1 MKDLA
6 PHVYY
11 VQANIEIL
19 KQHHARVWMDIT
31 TLLYQNV
38 LNVLINALL
47 VNPTLTV
54 LNVMALTEL
63 LILTNVCVILAILI
77 TE

>member
-1 MKDLA
+1 MKELA

>member
-11 VQANIEIL
+11 VQVNIEIL

-63 LILTNVCVILAILI
+63 LILTNVCVMLAILI
-77 TE
+77 TD

>member
-1 MKDLA
+1 MQELA

-31 TLLYQNV
+31 TILYQNV

-47 VNPTLTV
+47 VKNPVHIVFHVTV
-54 LNVMALTEL
+54 HKGIVAQ
-63 LILTNVCVILAILI
+63 INVCK
-77 TE
+77 

>member
-1 MKDLA
+1 MQELA

-47 VNPTLTV
+47 VNPRFTV

-63 LILTNVCVILAILI
+63 IILTNVCVMLATLI

>member
-11 VQANIEIL
+11 VQVKIEIL

-47 VNPTLTV
+47 VNPRFTV

-63 LILTNVCVILAILI
+63 IILTNVCVMLAILI

>member
-1 MKDLA
+1 MKELA

-47 VNPTLTV
+47 VNPRFTV

-63 LILTNVCVILAILI
+63 IILTNVCVMLAILI
-77 TE
+77 TD

>member
-11 VQANIEIL
+11 VQVNIEIL

-47 VNPTLTV
+47 VNPRFTV

-63 LILTNVCVILAILI
+63 IILTNVCVMLAILI

>member
-1 MKDLA
+1 MKELA

-47 VNPTLTV
+47 VKNPVHIVFHVTV
-54 LNVMALTEL
+54 HKGIVAQ
-63 LILTNVCVILAILI
+63 INVCK
-77 TE
+77 

>member
-11 VQANIEIL
+11 VQVNIEIL

-47 VNPTLTV
+47 VNPRFTV

-63 LILTNVCVILAILI
+63 IILTNVCVMLAILI
-77 TE
+77 TD